1 VPPEALAL
9 PPALLRQLVA
19 RAFGSPDAA
28 ALRSTDLTP
37 TDRAAAPPRADLPP
51 RAVAPERAP
60 PGFAELPPQEL
71 RESLLSATDGALD
84 RLKLAQYA
92 SLPREAPIQQGA
104 QQPGSQQ
111 TPPQAWVMDLPM
123 LAGREATL
131 AQMRITRDGRGK
143 TAEAEG
149 PAWSIDVAVDTSE
162 TGPIHARVRLGAG
175 RLGVTL
181 WAERTD
187 TADRLRQDM
196 PALRRTLD
204 DAAFSVDDV
213 AILTGAPSAPPK
225 GGTTAGYLLDTRS

>member
-1 VPPEALAL
+1 M
-9 PPALLRQLVA
+9 
-19 RAFGSPDAA
+19 
-28 ALRSTDLTP
+28 
-37 TDRAAAPPRADLPP
+37 
-51 RAVAPERAP
+51 APEQAP
-60 PGFAELPPQEL
+60 PGFAERPPQEL
-71 RESLLSATDGALD
+71 REALLSATEGALD

-92 SLPREAPIQQGA
+92 SLPREAPVQQA
-104 QQPGSQQ
+104 VQQPASQQ
-111 TPPQAWVMDLPM
+111 APPQAWVLDLPM
-123 LAGREATL
+123 LAGREAAL
-131 AQMRITRDGRGK
+131 AQMRITRDGRGP